1 MCVKVI
7 LSNKY
12 LNLLFNSHENL
23 HVCSGYYRETEQGQ
37 VRTGD
42 LVKREGDRR
51 GRRRTVGYG
60 ETFRLYP
67 PETEVAFKDYR
78 SLA

>member
-1 MCVKVI
+1 MYVKVI

-12 LNLLFNSHENL
+12 LDLFNSHENL
-23 HVCSGYYRETEQGQ
+23 HVCSFIIEKPNKD
-37 VRTGD
+37 RTGD

-51 GRRRTVGYG
+51 ERRRTVAVGYG

>member
-1 MCVKVI
+1 MYVKVI

-12 LNLLFNSHENL
+12 LDLFNSHENL

-42 LVKREGDRR
+42 LVKHEGD
-51 GRRRTVGYG
+51 G
-60 ETFRLYP
+60 EERWVTTRHSDSIRPRLRWHLRI
-67 PETEVAFKDYR
+67 TGV
-78 SLA
+78 